1 MTKFFF
7 GVVLIIFSSL
17 LATAQEETVQDLPWY
32 QSFFVE
38 SDPKAIEQRTKDV
51 LIHWQEAVDSH
62 DLKREAFFGKELGL
76 MHLIGSRDYEKAM
89 DLFIRSLSIE
99 DSLKL
104 KKEPVFTYLAIA
116 QLFEE
121 TGNLKKADEA
131 LDQALNLNVPV
142 NDKEILVFIYNKQGS
157 IKARDG
163 QIEAAE
169 ENYNAVLMNLVDLPD
184 PSTEAE
190 AHFNLGTL
198 YTRQNKLDKALEK
211 YKQSLS
217 LRRSE
222 KDAVNEA
229 NTLNAIGN
237 LYFLMKNDEKSL
249 ANHVVALE
257 IRQRLGDKAAIAES
271 YNNIGALYYQQ
282 KNIERAVA
290 NVDLALA
297 AAQASQDQEQMRKS
311 YDLLSL
317 CLRDAGDFQKA
328 LRYRELFVEMT
339 DFIQR
344 DMNQQKL
351 VDAQTSYLID
361 KKQTEIHKLESIRK
375 ARERELAAERRTK
388 IILYALVGLAA
399 VVLVLI
405 LYLYFLKRRTNKILQ
420 VAHDTVRDQNIQ
432 LTDLNATKDKFFSI
446 ISHDLKGPLN
456 SLTSFS
462 GLLINHTDSL
472 SKDEIK
478 MLAKDLDK
486 SLKNLFALLENLLE
500 WSRSQTG
507 NIEFK
512 PERFDLTSLLQQN
525 KELLNT
531 QAQNKN
537 ISLVFNPD
545 STLSVDAH
553 RHSVNTVVRNLISNA
568 IKFTPQG
575 GTITLSTEV
584 KENLLVVSVKDTGVG
599 MPKEV
604 LDKLFR
610 IDTKHTTKGTAD
622 EKGTGLGLILCKDFI
637 EKNGGR
643 IWVTS
648 EVGKGS
654 IFSFQLPY
662 QATAVTQKIA
672 V

>member
-1 MTKFFF
+1 MTKLFF

-17 LATAQEETVQDLPWY
+17 QAIAQQETVQDLSWY
-32 QSFFVE
+32 QSFFAE
-38 SDPKAIEQRTKDV
+38 SDPKAIERRTKDV
-51 LIHWQEAVDSH
+51 AIRWQEAVDSH
-62 DLKREAFFGKELGL
+62 DLSREAFSGKELGML
-76 MHLIGSRDYEKAM
+76 HLVGSRDYEKAM

-104 KKEPVFTYLAIA
+104 KNEPVFTYLGIA

-121 TGNLKKADEA
+121 TGNLKKSDEA
-131 LDQALNLNVPV
+131 LEQALNLNVSANNKQV
-142 NDKEILVFIYNKQGS
+142 LVYIYNKQGS

-169 ENYNAVLMNLVDLPD
+169 ENYNAVLMNLADSPD

-190 AHFNLGTL
+190 ALFNLGAL
-198 YTRQNKLDKALEK
+198 YTRQNKLDKALAK
-211 YKQSLS
+211 YKESLS
-217 LRRSE
+217 IRRSE
-222 KDAVNEA
+222 QDAVNEA
-229 NTLNAIGN
+229 NTLNAIGT
-237 LYFLMKNDEKSL
+237 LYFVMKNEEKAL

-257 IRQRLGDKAAIAES
+257 IRQRLNDKAAIAES

-282 KNIERAVA
+282 KNLERAVA

-297 AAQASQDQEQMRKS
+297 SAQASQDQEQMRKS

-361 KKQTEIHKLESIRK
+361 KKQTEIQKLESIRK

-405 LYLYFLKRRTNKILQ
+405 LYLYLLKRRTNKVLQ

-512 PERFDLTSLLQQN
+512 AEPFDLTALLLQN
-525 KELLNT
+525 KELLST

-537 ISLVFNPD
+537 ISLTFNPH
-545 STLSVDAH
+545 SMLSVDAH

-584 KENLLVVSVKDTGVG
+584 KENLLIVSIKDTGVG

-604 LDKLFR
+604 IDKLFR

-637 EKNGGR
+637 EKNGGK
-643 IWVTS
+643 IWVMS
-648 EVGKGS
+648 EVGRGS
-654 IFSFQLPY
+654 TFSFQLPFHP
-662 QATAVTQKIA
+662 AAIAQKIA